1 MGQPF
6 ALDHGAI
13 MLVGAARGVNLELLA
28 NVLPMAERAIL
39 SALSDEGGDDV
50 Q

>member
-13 MLVGAARGVNLELLA
+13 LLIGAARGVNLELLTD
-28 NVLPMAERAIL
+28 VLPMAERAIL
-39 SALSDEGGDDV
+39 SGFAADDEAE
-50 Q
+50 